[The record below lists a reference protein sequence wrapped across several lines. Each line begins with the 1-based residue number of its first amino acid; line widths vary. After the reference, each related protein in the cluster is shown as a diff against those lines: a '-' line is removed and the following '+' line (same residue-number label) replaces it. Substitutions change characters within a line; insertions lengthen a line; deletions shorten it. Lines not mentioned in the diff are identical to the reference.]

1 MLDLIY
7 SFSLSTHLVM
17 LHCLVA
23 FPTAPRAAAAIGPLL
38 GITAAAPAACRSEAC
53 SLHMA

>member
-17 LHCLVA
+17 LRCLVA